1 MLNTSNVAHSIL
13 AEEVD
18 NCNSNNNNNNSL
30 LLNDLSF
37 HNDDII
43 TNGSIHY
50 GVYDTT
56 VFDVLKVDPEDFA
69 SQITLMDLPVFKAIT
84 PDELTSCSWSSK
96 AKLEKAFHIVQFT
109 RRFNQVNFWVQGEL
123 LRADILKNRTE
134 ILSHFIRVAKKLYEF
149 NNINACM
156 AVVMALQSAPIY
168 RLQRT
173 WAGLSKRD
181 RTTFSNLKE
190 FVSSNENW
198 KRLRHHLTNT
208 KLPCIPY
215 LGIYLTDLI
224 RIDTLH
230 PHSGGLETNQQ
241 INQKINEFKKLSN
254 GSSQQAK
261 ISSIIRTMIA
271 EFNKDVDKLSNDLTA
286 QSRNGVITP
295 REANRRRTLVDTIKQ
310 SKEEIETTM
319 RESFNTFSP
328 RDRVNPRF
336 APAVETEYTQG
347 LTNDEFAGLH
357 SNLRKNNDEAIDA
370 LHAIVKRQK
379 EIGVAM
385 NSEVDRHNEI
395 IDTITD
401 RTGLLDSRVKR
412 QTMLVKVIDRKSS
425 ALWLWVIII
434 LLFIAIIVIAA
445 IPFKK

>member
-1 MLNTSNVAHSIL
+1 MSDKWLQNY
-13 AEEVD
+13 E
-18 NCNSNNNNNNSL
+18 
-30 LLNDLSF
+30 
-37 HNDDII
+37 
-43 TNGSIHY
+43 
-50 GVYDTT
+50 
-56 VFDVLKVDPEDFA
+56 
-69 SQITLMDLPVFKAIT
+69 
-84 PDELTSCSWSSK
+84 SSK
-96 AKLEKAFHIVQFT
+96 NYAQE
-109 RRFNQVNFWVQGEL
+109 
-123 LRADILKNRTE
+123 
-134 ILSHFIRVAKKLYEF
+134 
-149 NNINACM
+149 
-156 AVVMALQSAPIY
+156 
-168 RLQRT
+168 
-173 WAGLSKRD
+173 
-181 RTTFSNLKE
+181 
-190 FVSSNENW
+190 
-198 KRLRHHLTNT
+198 
-208 KLPCIPY
+208 
-215 LGIYLTDLI
+215 
-224 RIDTLH
+224 
-230 PHSGGLETNQQ
+230 